1 MIDEE
6 EAVEKL
12 RTLRDALRRLS
23 DLAEESESRMAIQD
37 IVYAVLGDEPES
49 DTELV
54 FLVKAAFQ
62 SSTKPMAL
70 HEMTRGILAIKKWR
84 EVWA

>member
-23 DLAEESESRMAIQD
+23 DLAEESESRMGGAS
-37 IVYAVLGDEPES
+37 GN
-49 DTELV
+49 
-54 FLVKAAFQ
+54 
-62 SSTKPMAL
+62 
-70 HEMTRGILAIKKWR
+70 RR
-84 EVWA
+84 

>member
-12 RTLRDALRRLS
+12 MALRDALRRLS
-23 DLAEESESRMAIQD
+23 DLAEESESRMAVQD
-37 IVYAVLGDEPES
+37 IVNAVLGNEPES

-54 FLVKAAFQ
+54 RSRVL
-62 SSTKPMAL
+62 
-70 HEMTRGILAIKKWR
+70 R
-84 EVWA
+84 